1 LKEECNV
8 GQKVLVADDSG
19 TMRRIII
26 RSFNALG
33 INEVTEAEDGEVAL
47 AKFSAA
53 PFDIVITDW
62 NMPRKTGLEVIQGIR
77 GQGSSVPI
85 IMVTTESEK
94 RNVLAAITAG
104 VSDYLVKPFDTE
116 QLREKLLK
124 FVAI

>member
-1 LKEECNV
+1 M